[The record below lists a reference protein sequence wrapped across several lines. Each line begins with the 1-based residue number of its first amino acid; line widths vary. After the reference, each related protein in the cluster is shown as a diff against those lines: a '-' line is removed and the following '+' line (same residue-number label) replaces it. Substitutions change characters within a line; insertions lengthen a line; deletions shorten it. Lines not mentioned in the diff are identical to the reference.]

1 MVALAFAPTAQTSRA
16 ETASTPLSAA
26 FLNAVYADW
35 DTGLATDAAAGSG
48 TVSARPVTS
57 AQIGANQV
65 NAFFRASSTLR
76 TRPMPGERAAR
87 DQAAALEAGER
98 LRPAGWADHPHDGS
112 AREGREGRTA
122 GRTMP
127 KGLPS
132 AGPLAD
138 IKGLT

>member
-35 DTGLATDAAAGSG
+35 DTGLATDAVAGSG

-112 AREGREGRTA
+112 AREGRHGPDGGSHDAEGPAVSGTA
-122 GRTMP
+122 G
-127 KGLPS
+127 GH
-132 AGPLAD
+132 
-138 IKGLT
+138 

>member
-87 DQAAALEAGER
+87 DQAAAPGGWGTAAAGR
-98 LRPAGWADHPHDGS
+98 MGRPSSRWVS
-112 AREGREGRTA
+112 ARGSGRPDGGSHDAEGPAVSGTA
-122 GRTMP
+122 G
-127 KGLPS
+127 GH
-132 AGPLAD
+132 
-138 IKGLT
+138 